1 MQDINKVFMDREGY
15 QLNLGIDF
23 QKATNETERTVVGFA
38 TLDNFDQTGDIV
50 LAKASEE
57 AFREFR
63 GNIREQH
70 NKNNAVGRM
79 IACEPAEYYDPKTQR
94 TYQGVRVAVR
104 ISKGAEDTWE
114 KCKDGTYSGF
124 SIGGAIIEQEDVYNR
139 ELGRTVKVIS
149 KYRLTELSLVDN
161 PANELANFT
170 TVYKSIDSSEDGLE
184 KSFSEKNLFWCPVD
198 NWTAKSQDNSYH
210 CGKCGENMAKVGVI
224 NENEDIRDKI
234 TKVLSELNINMEGV
248 NTIVANEIEKAA
260 DDAVEAPAVEEA
272 KTEAVVEE
280 VETTEEA
287 PVAEAEVEATE
298 EEAPAEEAKTEEA
311 GEINL
316 DAIKDLVINLAAQF
330 TRVEEKLITKYNDL
344 EASVTE
350 KLEKAV
356 TAEQLTEKLNDASA
370 DRAELKEVKAT
381 LEKVISATAMSQAL
395 DEDRNELNEAELEKS
410 IDAGKEESPFKDLF
424 TGGTFNLSE

>member
-23 QKATNETERTVVGFA
+23 QKATDENERTVVGFA

-70 NKNNAVGRM
+70 NKHNAVGRM
-79 IACEPAEYYDPKTQR
+79 IACEPAEYYDPKTQK

-104 ISKGAEDTWE
+104 ISKGAQDTWE

-124 SIGGAIIEQEDVYNR
+124 SIGGAIIDQEDVYNR

-184 KSFSEKNLFWCPVD
+184 KSFSAKNLFWCPVD

-224 NENEDIRDKI
+224 SEDEDIREKI

-248 NTIVANEIEKAA
+248 NTIVANEIEKTA
-260 DDAVEAPAVEEA
+260 DEADKAPVEEA

-287 PVAEAEVEATE
+287 PVVEASE
-298 EEAPAEEAKTEEA
+298 EEAPVEEVKTEEA
-311 GEINL
+311 EVTTDDTKINYDAVKALVL
-316 DAIKDLVINLAAQF
+316 DLAAQF
-330 TRVEEKLITKYNDL
+330 TRVEEKLINKYNEL
-344 EASVTE
+344 ETSVTE

-356 TAEQLTEKLNDASA
+356 TAETLTEKLNEVQSDK
-370 DRAELKEVKAT
+370 AELKEVKAT

-410 IDAGKEESPFKDLF
+410 NEAGSNISPFDGVF
-424 TGGTFNLSE
+424 SGFNLSE

>member
-23 QKATNETERTVVGFA
+23 QKATDENERTVVGFA

-70 NKNNAVGRM
+70 NKHNAVGRM
-79 IACEPAEYYDPKTQR
+79 IACEPAEYYDPKTQK

-104 ISKGAEDTWE
+104 ISKGAQDTWE

-124 SIGGAIIEQEDVYNR
+124 SIGGAIIDQEDVYNR

-184 KSFSEKNLFWCPVD
+184 KSFSAKNLFWCPVD

-224 NENEDIRDKI
+224 SEDEDIREKI

-248 NTIVANEIEKAA
+248 NTIVANEIEKTA
-260 DDAVEAPAVEEA
+260 DEADKAPVEEA

-287 PVAEAEVEATE
+287 PVVEASE
-298 EEAPAEEAKTEEA
+298 EEAPVEEVKTEEA
-311 GEINL
+311 EVTTDDTKINYEAVKALVL
-316 DAIKDLVINLAAQF
+316 DLAAQF
-330 TRVEEKLITKYNDL
+330 NRVEEKLINKYNEL
-344 EASVTE
+344 ETSVTE

-356 TAEQLTEKLNDASA
+356 TAETLTEKLNEVQSDK
-370 DRAELKEVKAT
+370 AELKEVKAT

-410 IDAGKEESPFKDLF
+410 NEAGSNNSPFDGVF
-424 TGGTFNLSE
+424 SGFNLSE

>member
-1 MQDINKVFMDREGY
+1 MQDINKVFMDRDGY

-23 QKATNETERTVVGFA
+23 QKATDETQRTVVGFA

-57 AFREFR
+57 AFRTFR

-79 IACEPAEYYDPKTQR
+79 IACEPAEYYDPNTQK
-94 TYQGVRVAVR
+94 TYQGVRVAVH

-124 SIGGAIIEQEDVYNR
+124 SIGGAIIEAENVYNE
-139 ELGRTVKVIS
+139 ELGRTVKVIT

-184 KSFSEKNLFWCPVD
+184 KSFSAKNLFWCPVD
-198 NWTAKSQDNSYH
+198 HWTAKSQDNSYG

-224 NENEDIRDKI
+224 NDNEDISEKI

-248 NTIVANEIEKAA
+248 NTIVANEIEKTA
-260 DDAVEAPAVEEA
+260 DDAVEAPAEETATVEEVS
-272 KTEAVVEE
+272 TEEAVVEAPEEDAVVEETE
-280 VETTEEA
+280 VEEA
-287 PVAEAEVEATE
+287 A
-298 EEAPAEEAKTEEA
+298 APSEN
-311 GEINL
+311 EINL
-316 DAIKDLVINLAAQF
+316 EAIKTLVTSLAAQF
-330 TRVEEKLITKYNDL
+330 AQVEEKLITKYNEL
-344 EASVTE
+344 ETTVTE

-356 TAEQLTEKLNDASA
+356 TAEQLTEKLNEVAS
-370 DRAELKEVKAT
+370 DKTELKEVKAT
-381 LEKVISATAMSQAL
+381 LEKVINATAMSQAM
-395 DEDRNELNEAELEKS
+395 DEDRNEIETVIEKS
-410 IDAGKEESPFKDLF
+410 NEVEKDPFDGVF
-424 TGGTFNLSE
+424 TGGGFNLSE